1 MWNLGAVLWKIAI
14 LLITAEL
21 NFESKNPFAHMW
33 HICWLSTTFPF
44 YSIHFQ
50 LNTDFCFK
58 FYVLYCKITR
68 GVYSSR
74 KSELFL
80 STKRCLQNPSPNSS
94 PTSKLHMPP
103 NQEPRSIFSTFFLV
117 IVGGGG
123 GGSITVPN
131 AHFNT
136 RGVSEGGCAPSEA
149 RKLCIFETGI
159 VQFGEYFWAQI
170 WSS

>member
-1 MWNLGAVLWKIAI
+1 MSLH
-14 LLITAEL
+14 
-21 NFESKNPFAHMW
+21 S
-33 HICWLSTTFPF
+33 
-44 YSIHFQ
+44 
-50 LNTDFCFK
+50 
-58 FYVLYCKITR
+58 R

-74 KSELFL
+74 KSELFP

-103 NQEPRSIFSTFFLV
+103 NQEPRSIFLTFFVV
-117 IVGGGG
+117 IVGG

-136 RGVSEGGCAPSEA
+136 RGCLRGDVPPLEA

-170 WSS
+170 